1 MLERVRSYFN
11 PEDRTR
17 LPRRMF
23 WIGFLV
29 RVLYM
34 GLAHTYRIRLA
45 GDHFQFGWEM
55 GRIARSLATGHGFAN
70 PFNGFSGPS
79 AWTPPLYPLV
89 LAGVFKLFGVYTLK
103 SAAAIL
109 TCNSVFSAA
118 TAPVV
123 YEIAWRCFG
132 RTSSPNPA
140 VKPGGLS
147 IALWSG
153 WLWALYPA
161 AMQYAVKWVWDMSLT
176 AFLFAW
182 VLVLALRIR
191 GIGSCELQVAGCQSK
206 ETTASSKHSATS
218 QPATC
223 NLQLTTSWLLFG
235 LLWGLI
241 SLSNSSLL
249 TFLPA
254 CGLWMI
260 WPALRTRVH
269 LGAALRQATLAGV
282 CFIVTISPWV
292 VRNWIA
298 FHAFV
303 PMRSNFGAEF
313 YEATLASND
322 GMPWGTTLPL
332 VETAP
337 EFRRFVS
344 LGEVAYSRQQGD
356 LAKAA
361 MRAHP
366 GHFIRN
372 AFLRVYLYW
381 FGVPQA
387 GPSAWLEAG
396 RLLNFAF
403 LSLAGLFGLALA
415 LRRHIPGA
423 WLFFW
428 AFTSFPLLYYF
439 LTVQARF
446 RHPLEPVICVL
457 SVYLF
462 QSADR
467 SRTWSWQ
474 KASAKSQ

>member
-1 MLERVRSYFN
+1 MLLARVRSYFN

-29 RVLYM
+29 RVLYIA
-34 GLAHTYRIRLA
+34 LAHTYRIRLA

-79 AWTPPLYPLV
+79 AWTPPIYPLI
-89 LAGVFKLFGVYTLK
+89 LAGVFKVFGVYTLK
-103 SAAAIL
+103 SAAVIL
-109 TCNSVFSAA
+109 TFNSVFSAA

-132 RTSSPNPA
+132 RTPSANPA
-140 VKPGGLS
+140 VTPDGLS

-153 WLWALYPA
+153 WLWALHPA
-161 AMQYAVKWVWDMSLT
+161 ALQYAVKWVWDMSLT

-182 VLVLALRIR
+182 VLLLALRIR
-191 GIGSCELQVAGCQSK
+191 GIGCELPESRTQP
-206 ETTASSKHSATS
+206 TTNNQ
-218 QPATC
+218 QPA
-223 NLQLTTSWLLFG
+223 TSWLLFG

-241 SLSNSSLL
+241 ALLNSSLL

-269 LGAALRQATLAGV
+269 LGAALRHATLAGV
-282 CFIVTISPWV
+282 CFIVIISPWA
-292 VRNWIA
+292 VRNWFA

-322 GMPWGTTLPL
+322 GLPWGTTLPL

-337 EFRRFVS
+337 EFRRFVR
-344 LGEVAYSRQQGD
+344 LGEVVYSRQQGEI
-356 LAKAA
+356 AKAA

-366 GHFIRN
+366 GHFVRN
-372 AFLRVYLYW
+372 AILRVYYFW
-381 FGVPQA
+381 FSVPQP
-387 GPSAWLEAG
+387 GLSAWVEAG
-396 RLLNFAF
+396 RVLDFAF
-403 LSLAGLFGLALA
+403 LSVAGLLGLALA

-428 AFTSFPLLYYF
+428 AFTLFPLLYYF
-439 LTVQARF
+439 LTAQARF

-474 KASAKSQ
+474 KIAAKSQ